1 MRAPQSRGPS
11 RATPWRIELLG
22 GLRARRGRTHVTR
35 FRTRRAALLL
45 ARLTLHPRSHR
56 RDELVAMFW
65 PGAEFSA
72 GRQSLSQALS
82 ELRRQLDPEI
92 LRANHDTVCLASER
106 FSSDVGD
113 FERALATA
121 HAATGPA
128 RIAALERGV
137 AISIAPLL
145 PGVTYDWA
153 VSARERIL
161 AETDAML
168 RELAE
173 HYEQSGELATAF
185 EYAFR
190 RVRIDPFDE
199 EAHRELVRLYER
211 AGRPLA
217 ALAHLRD
224 LEHELERDLGMAP
237 DAETRAMGEA
247 LRERLLALKG
257 ESVA

>member
-1 MRAPQSRGPS
+1 
-11 RATPWRIELLG
+11 
-22 GLRARRGRTHVTR
+22 
-35 FRTRRAALLL
+35 
-45 ARLTLHPRSHR
+45 
-56 RDELVAMFW
+56 MFW
-65 PGAEFSA
+65 PGAEFNA

-113 FERALATA
+113 FERALASA
-121 HAATGPA
+121 HTATGPA

-137 AISIAPLL
+137 AVSTAPLL

-153 VSARERIL
+153 VAARERIL

-199 EAHRELVRLYER
+199 DAHRELVRLYEH

-224 LEHELERDLGMAP
+224 LEHELEKDLGMAP

-247 LRERLLALKG
+247 LRERLLALKA
-257 ESVA
+257 EPVT

>member
-1 MRAPQSRGPS
+1 
-11 RATPWRIELLG
+11 
-22 GLRARRGRTHVTR
+22 
-35 FRTRRAALLL
+35 
-45 ARLTLHPRSHR
+45 
-56 RDELVAMFW
+56 MFW
-65 PGAEFSA
+65 PGVEFNA

-113 FERALATA
+113 FERALAA
-121 HAATGPA
+121 GHNATGPA
-128 RIAALERGV
+128 RIAAFERGV
-137 AISIAPLL
+137 AVSTAPLL
-145 PGVTYDWA
+145 PGVAYEWA
-153 VSARERIL
+153 ASARERIM

-168 RELAE
+168 RELSE
-173 HYEQSGELATAF
+173 HYEKSGELATAF

-199 EAHRELVRLYER
+199 EAHRELVRLYEH

-217 ALAHLRD
+217 ALSHLRD
-224 LEHELERDLGMAP
+224 LEAELERDLGVAP
-237 DAETRAMGEA
+237 DAETRAMAET

-257 ESVA
+257 DPVA

>member
-1 MRAPQSRGPS
+1 
-11 RATPWRIELLG
+11 
-22 GLRARRGRTHVTR
+22 
-35 FRTRRAALLL
+35 LLL

-65 PGAEFSA
+65 PGVEFNA

-82 ELRRQLDPEI
+82 ELRRQLDAEI

-113 FERALATA
+113 FERALAAA
-121 HAATGPA
+121 HAATGHS

-137 AISIAPLL
+137 AVSTAPLL
-145 PGVTYDWA
+145 PGVSFEWA

-168 RELAE
+168 RELSE

-185 EYAFR
+185 EYTFR
-190 RVRIDPFDE
+190 RVRIDPLDE
-199 EAHRELVRLYER
+199 EAHRELVRLYEH

-224 LEHELERDLGMAP
+224 LEQDLERGLGVAP
-237 DAETRAMGEA
+237 DAETRAMTEA

-257 ESVA
+257 QPVA